1 MTDIHPSPPNLVP
14 TISSGALPQTPA
26 SEWAENATDVLGGH
40 VTYPHVQ
47 PGVDQA
53 PQDSLLA
60 SAQSYMPSLATAKAY
75 LPQAVAAYLPDS
87 TPAPSASESS
97 LPPLPPSS
105 ASLFSAPPQQDIP
118 VDVHHESYR
127 TTSSAGDTFSTTAH
141 TGHSSSAIAP
151 PSPSFP
157 SPPPSAP
164 RATSGLLPSHPGV
177 ARESPS
183 VSTLDSDA
191 AANADVDLSTPQ
203 LVQSPILL
211 APGESTDLALAAE
224 SSSSAPSSLTASA
237 STTQERDH
245 PRPTSGLLPSHP
257 GVAPS
262 SSLTANVNAVPTA
275 SLDGVHPTPH
285 VPMPDPAA
293 LGIPAFGEAASST
306 STSLT
311 STPSLVPP
319 SLTGGES
326 GYAASSESVPT
337 PGSESVP
344 ASALKTPVPTPTA
357 PTDAYGGAHGG
368 GGIQGGAALN
378 SSRLEDNVPTGDFTP
393 RVEGS
398 AALNS
403 SRFEDNVPTGDFTPR
418 LEGQGSAALN
428 SSRMED
434 NVPTGDMLVSPNRS
448 EEADDDASSG
458 SNSENAVDED
468 VDADADGEGKK
479 KKSKKTKKPKLMQR
493 LKERMHIGGSA

>member
-1 MTDIHPSPPNLVP
+1 
-14 TISSGALPQTPA
+14 
-26 SEWAENATDVLGGH
+26 
-40 VTYPHVQ
+40 
-47 PGVDQA
+47 
-53 PQDSLLA
+53 
-60 SAQSYMPSLATAKAY
+60 MPSLATAKAY

-105 ASLFSAPPQQDIP
+105 RPCPRAPRGRTSPSTSDTSRIAPRLRRRHLQHHCAHGALLLRHRASFSLFLF
-118 VDVHHESYR
+118 
-127 TTSSAGDTFSTTAH
+127 T
-141 TGHSSSAIAP
+141 
-151 PSPSFP
+151 PSFCTP
-157 SPPPSAP
+157 RHLRPPPLAP
-164 RATSGLLPSHPGV
+164 RRR
-177 ARESPS
+177 ARAPS

-191 AANADVDLSTPQ
+191 AANTDVDLTTPQ
-203 LVQSPILL
+203 LVQSPIPL

-224 SSSSAPSSLTASA
+224 SSSSAPSSLMASA

-257 GVAPS
+257 GVARVHAEPA
-262 SSLTANVNAVPTA
+262 TNVNAVPTQ

-293 LGIPAFGEAASST
+293 LGLPAFGEAASST
-306 STSLT
+306 STSLA

-326 GYAASSESVPT
+326 GYAASSESIPT
-337 PGSESVP
+337 PGSESMP
-344 ASALKTPVPTPTA
+344 APALTTLIPTPTA
-357 PTDAYGGAHGG
+357 PANAYGGAHGG
-368 GGIQGGAALN
+368 GGIQGG
-378 SSRLEDNVPTGDFTP
+378 
-393 RVEGS
+393 

-418 LEGQGSAALN
+418 LEVQGSAALN
-428 SSRMED
+428 SSRVED
-434 NVPTGDMLVSPNRS
+434 NVPTGDMELSPNKS

-458 SNSENAVDED
+458 SNSENV
-468 VDADADGEGKK
+468 VDADASADADGDGT

-493 LKERMHIGGSA
+493 LKERMHVGGGGGGSA